1 MTWIAAR
8 GALTGRVTKVHSNY
22 HIPISNTAAALMILE
37 NHAQS
42 AAQTRA
48 A

>member
-8 GALTGRVTKVHSNY
+8 GALTGRVTKAHSNY
-22 HIPISNTAAALMILE
+22 HIPISNTAGALMVLE
-37 NHAQS
+37 NHAHPVTQS
-42 AAQTRA
+42 RA